1 MCNVYRLHFSILRYG
16 LHYTALR
23 HILLYVLDN
32 TKECYS
38 GMSWITIQ
46 GVINEL
52 LGEIFQP
59 ENKNTICSLCLVS
72 LSKPKIILNFN
83 LKL

>member
-1 MCNVYRLHFSILRYG
+1 MIMCNVYRLHFSILRYG

-46 GVINEL
+46 GVIN
-52 LGEIFQP
+52 
-59 ENKNTICSLCLVS
+59 
-72 LSKPKIILNFN
+72 
-83 LKL
+83 